1 MIFRQFHATDGQLSY
16 LFADSI
22 TRHAAVLDPHLS
34 LEHEYLEMIRQ
45 LDLKLEFVIETHA
58 HESHFSAAPLLCDET
73 GARWIMSRLIAG
85 TVQAHQVVHGE
96 YLFIGE
102 EYFGALETPGHSACS
117 MCFRWRN
124 RVFTGHTLLVGRT
137 GDCGRPDA
145 DALKLYESIMQCLYV
160 LPEGTLVCPGAES
173 AGGRKST
180 IRLERENNHELKIG
194 TGKDH
199 FVNLKKSTS
208 VSTHGAALQ
217 TAAAYPGPDLY
228 PFRKASGK

>member
-1 MIFRQFHATDGQLSY
+1 M
-16 LFADSI
+16 
-22 TRHAAVLDPHLS
+22 
-34 LEHEYLEMIRQ
+34 
-45 LDLKLEFVIETHA
+45 
-58 HESHFSAAPLLCDET
+58 
-73 GARWIMSRLIAG
+73 
-85 TVQAHQVVHGE
+85 
-96 YLFIGE
+96 
-102 EYFGALETPGHSACS
+102 
-117 MCFRWRN
+117 FRWRN